1 MQSVMLNI
9 EESFMQDF
17 LRIIAPYEDRV
28 RIQKDSNLEYDPYFY
43 ERQKELHQIREDIK
57 SGKIEMI
64 PHEQMWGNIKRH
76 LETLKAD

>member
-17 LRIIAPYEDRV
+17 LRIIAPYGDRV

-64 PHEQMWGNIKRH
+64 EDDAFWEDI
-76 LETLKAD
+76 